1 MNVRKSDNSVE
12 EFSVDKVKRG
22 VCEAYGSVGETCPE
36 ALIDSLSKNLY
47 IYENIQ
53 TSEIRRQVE
62 ECLMSIN
69 KKVAKAYIAKNEE
82 RDADGKILKNKNDFI
97 TNYINASNAS
107 TGSKF
112 DPNANVTNKNIAT
125 LNAEIPKQG
134 NIQFNRYNTSNKIA
148 KLYSKKLA
156 QQYIKDLNSHIIYK
170 NDESS
175 FGINSPYTYSAKE
188 VIEVKYNSRHLLL
201 PFDLLWDVVDED
213 EVLVNESECVF
224 QKYPQELFVKDFGN
238 KFTKVTVITKKKR
251 FRDLVRVKT
260 AFGEDVIVTDNH
272 PMIVDISDV
281 NNTVEAINSLGQIQ
295 YKINDVLEFDGIRE
309 IDLSHSPDIQEYTQE
324 YCISYNKNVFKRTL
338 QIDEEFG
345 YFVGFFV
352 GDGHY
357 NIGKSNGSI
366 CFTQK
371 DRNTLIYLN
380 NILFKKLGIVGT
392 IRYKRDK
399 TNCFIL
405 SINSDVLW
413 WILSTVFQI
422 KDKAQNKT
430 LPYNILEY
438 NEEFAKGILAG
449 LIDSDGTINDCQLCI
464 RLASR
469 SGIVQATALLR
480 HFNYGVG
487 NIIQNLPF
495 SNNENHFN
503 TNYTLWGVNASVRN
517 DSTKLPLSNKLSRV
531 RICESG
537 LKYAKDGEVN
547 ITKVSVIQKE
557 DSFLECNDFIYDITT
572 DTRTFACNNLLV
584 HNCVAIQSYP
594 FLVDGLKGLGG
605 LSAAP
610 KNLDSFCGMFVNLVF
625 AVSSQ
630 FAGAVAIAGTF
641 NMFDYYA
648 RKEWGDDYYLN
659 DDKPARI
666 KYGKDKEE
674 PISISKQIEQYFQQ
688 IVYSINQP
696 AAARGFQSA

>member
-1 MNVRKSDNSVE
+1 MNVRKSDNSTE

-22 VCEAYGSVGETCPE
+22 VCEAYGSVGEECPE

-82 RDADGKILKNKNDFI
+82 RDANGKLLKNKNDFI

-175 FGINSPYTYSAKE
+175 FGINSPY
-188 VIEVKYNSRHLLL
+188 
-201 PFDLLWDVVDED
+201 
-213 EVLVNESECVF
+213 
-224 QKYPQELFVKDFGN
+224 
-238 KFTKVTVITKKKR
+238 
-251 FRDLVRVKT
+251 
-260 AFGEDVIVTDNH
+260 
-272 PMIVDISDV
+272 
-281 NNTVEAINSLGQIQ
+281 
-295 YKINDVLEFDGIRE
+295 
-309 IDLSHSPDIQEYTQE
+309 
-324 YCISYNKNVFKRTL
+324 
-338 QIDEEFG
+338 
-345 YFVGFFV
+345 
-352 GDGHY
+352 
-357 NIGKSNGSI
+357 
-366 CFTQK
+366 
-371 DRNTLIYLN
+371 
-380 NILFKKLGIVGT
+380 
-392 IRYKRDK
+392 
-399 TNCFIL
+399 
-405 SINSDVLW
+405 
-413 WILSTVFQI
+413 
-422 KDKAQNKT
+422 
-430 LPYNILEY
+430 
-438 NEEFAKGILAG
+438 
-449 LIDSDGTINDCQLCI
+449 
-464 RLASR
+464 
-469 SGIVQATALLR
+469 
-480 HFNYGVG
+480 
-487 NIIQNLPF
+487 
-495 SNNENHFN
+495 
-503 TNYTLWGVNASVRN
+503 
-517 DSTKLPLSNKLSRV
+517 
-531 RICESG
+531 
-537 LKYAKDGEVN
+537 
-547 ITKVSVIQKE
+547 
-557 DSFLECNDFIYDITT
+557 
-572 DTRTFACNNLLV
+572 
-584 HNCVAIQSYP
+584 CVAIQSYP

-605 LSAAP
+605 LSTAP
-610 KNLDSFCGMFVNLVF
+610 KNIDSFCGMFVNLVF

-674 PISISKQIEQYFQQ
+674 SISISKQIEQYFQQ